1 VTLHSIEMQPLEE
14 TTSAPLP
21 DPAAPV
27 PATAA
32 EPGGP
37 ARVRAPIRSFLRNRN
52 NVVACAIIVPLVTIA
67 LLSPWLPLGNLTQ
80 SNLTASLAP
89 PSLEHPFGTDKLG
102 RDILAR
108 TFAGLRISILV
119 GLAAATISL
128 LGGMIIGTLAATL
141 GRRVD
146 TAVSSL
152 VDVLMAFPAVLMAIA
167 IVAVFGPGPLQLII
181 ALGIA
186 SMPAAIRLQ
195 RSLALTI
202 VSSTYMDAARMA
214 NASAWWNVRRH
225 VLPNSVAPM
234 MVVASIY
241 AAEAIL
247 AEAALSF
254 LGLGVVPPTPSLGNI
269 IADGQNYLREA
280 WWISTIPG
288 LTIVLLSLSLHFFSD
303 GVREQLDP
311 ALRTTVMRARK
322 DRRWMR
328 RSK

>member
-1 VTLHSIEMQPLEE
+1 MTLNSTDVRLLE
-14 TTSAPLP
+14 TTTPPTHDEVAPAE
-21 DPAAPV
+21 PAA
-27 PATAA
+27 AQ
-32 EPGGP
+32 ES
-37 ARVRAPIRSFLRNRN
+37 RAPVHTRAPVRSFFRNRN
-52 NVVACAIIVPLVTIA
+52 NLIACAIIVPLVTIA

-119 GLAAATISL
+119 GLCAATISL
-128 LGGMIIGTLAATL
+128 LGGMFIGTMAATL

-311 ALRTTVMRARK
+311 ALRSTVMRVRK
-322 DRRWMR
+322 DRRWTSR
-328 RSK
+328 RK

>member
-1 VTLHSIEMQPLEE
+1 MTLHSTE
-14 TTSAPLP
+14 TRPPEATAPPAP
-21 DPAAPV
+21 DATAEVAPAA
-27 PATAA
+27 AA
-32 EPGGP
+32 APTEPSM
-37 ARVRAPIRSFLRNRN
+37 VRAGVRSFFRNRN
-52 NVVACAIIVPLVTIA
+52 NVIACAIMVPLVSIA

-80 SNLTASLAP
+80 SNLLASLAP

-141 GRRVD
+141 GKRVD
-146 TAVSSL
+146 AAVSSL
-152 VDVLMAFPAVLMAIA
+152 VDVLMAFPAVLMAIV
-167 IVAVFGPGPLQLII
+167 IVAVFGPGPVQLII

-195 RSLALTI
+195 RSLALSI

-225 VLPNSVAPM
+225 MLPNSVAPM

-311 ALRTTVMRARK
+311 ALRATVMRARK
-322 DRRWMR
+322 ERRWMR
-328 RSK
+328 RSR